1 MEFKGQYLTYQ
12 EYLTLGGTLD
22 EMPFNLLEYNARKE
36 IDSRTQ
42 KRFIGIGNEYEE
54 VKLCV
59 YNLIPAIK
67 SYEEY
72 TTQNK
77 AISSESTDG
86 YSVSYGTPQT
96 TYIMA
101 KNNELDN
108 IIYKYLYGVIVNGKH
123 ALFIGQDKPKD
134 EELSTC

>member
-12 EYLTLGGTLD
+12 EYQTLGGTLE
-22 EMPFNLLEYNARKE
+22 EMPFNLLEFNARKE

-42 KRFIGIGNEYEE
+42 KRFVEIGNEYQE

-96 TYIMA
+96 TYTMT

-108 IIYKYLYGVIVNGKH
+108 IIYKYLYGVIVNGEH
-123 ALFIGQDKPKD
+123 ALFIGQDKPKN